1 MPWRHPVWSS
11 LSNPDCSWVANKSPY
26 SGCDTSS
33 HCYTA
38 HSLTN
43 KAHFQANPHIFSKV
57 SMCLSY
63 WWSSSTIWPG
73 VWCLDWLQILTLE
86 RLRIRRSKCRTIS
99 TLCGFDGCS
108 KWLSALL
115 RIFCGFFCASPAIP
129 AKSLLFLRVLSCR
142 SLQENGRRRSL
153 LLLGWDRK
161 GFSSFSTIL
170 FRSFTKIHPY
180 PPFWHSSA
188 PLVGV

>member
-11 LSNPDCSWVANKSPY
+11 LSNPDCSWVANKNPY

-38 HSLTN
+38 NFSTN
-43 KAHFQANPHIFSKV
+43 KAHFQANPHISSKV
-57 SMCLSY
+57 SMCLSC
-63 WWSSSTIWPG
+63 WWSSSIILLG
-73 VWCLDWLQILTLE
+73 VWCLDLLQILTWV

-99 TLCGFDGCS
+99 TLCGFDDCFR
-108 KWLSALL
+108 WLSALL
-115 RIFCGFFCASPAIP
+115 RIFCGFSCASLAIP
-129 AKSLLFLRVLSCR
+129 TKSLLFLRVLSCR

-153 LLLGWDRK
+153 FLLGWGHK
-161 GFSSFSTIL
+161 GFSSFSTIG

-180 PPFWHSSA
+180 LPF
-188 PLVGV
+188 